1 MSEAP
6 RASGGPGPRPD
17 GGDWLS
23 AQPGSGTE
31 RPPPP
36 PPQPGQPGSAA
47 EGPRAQPGAAAEAG
61 RPGGAAAVAELE
73 AQLAEARDLRLR
85 ALADADNARKRCA
98 GQVRRAEEEARAQV
112 AREWLP
118 VLDNLERALAHAQ
131 AEPSSI
137 IEGIQ
142 AIRQQA
148 LQVLAKLGFSR
159 RDDTGAMFDPARHDA
174 VASRAVPDAAP
185 GTVVEVMQPAYGD
198 GDHQLRPALVVVAVA
213 E

>member
-6 RASGGPGPRPD
+6 G
-17 GGDWLS
+17 
-23 AQPGSGTE
+23 GTE
-31 RPPPP
+31 GARAE
-36 PPQPGQPGSAA
+36 PGSAA
-47 EGPRAQPGAAAEAG
+47 GAEPGHPGDGNGAAA
-61 RPGGAAAVAELE
+61 AADLE

-98 GQVRRAEEEARAQV
+98 DQVRRAQEEARAQV

-118 VLDNLERALAHAQ
+118 VLDNLERALAHAD

-137 IEGIQ
+137 IEGVQ
-142 AIRQQA
+142 AVRQQA
-148 LQVLAKLGFSR
+148 LQVLARLGFSR

-174 VASRAVPDAAP
+174 VASRPVPDAAP
-185 GTVVEVMQPAYGD
+185 GTVVEVVQPGYGD
-198 GDHQLRPALVVVAVA
+198 GDHQLRPAQVVVAVA